1 MRVVVTGAAGFLG
14 RRLVA
19 DLAGRGTLAGP
30 DRSRQPIA
38 EIVLVD
44 RVAPQLP
51 RGGPPVRTVT
61 GDMRDPALTAR
72 LVEEGFDSLFHLA
85 SSLTLEAEA
94 DAVCAHAANV
104 EPLRRLVEGC
114 GGSPRVVFTSSIAVF
129 GGALPDVVDDAVRPA
144 PATTYGTHKAIN
156 ELIVADASR
165 RARIDGR
172 SLRLPIV
179 LVRPGSA
186 VPAVSDR
193 IAAILREPLK
203 GQPAVSPL
211 QPETVLPLASAGAVA
226 RALVAL
232 HDLPAESLP
241 PNRAMNLPAL
251 SASVA
256 DMVGA
261 LARHGG
267 PGAAARVSFAPEP
280 GLQAIVDGWPKR
292 FVSAAAT
299 ALGLHC
305 DASVDAII
313 ADHLADI
320 GEAGDGR

>member
-19 DLAGRGTLAGP
+19 ELARRAVLAGP
-30 DRSRQPIA
+30 DGSPRAIS

-44 RVAPQLP
+44 RVAPALP

-61 GDMRDPALTAR
+61 GDMRDPALAAR
-72 LVEEGFDSLFHLA
+72 LVAEGFDSLFHLA

-104 EPLRRLVEGC
+104 EPLRRLVDGC
-114 GGSPRVVFTSSIAVF
+114 RGCPRVVFTSSIAVF
-129 GGALPDVVDDAVRPA
+129 GGVLPDLVDDAVRPA

-156 ELIVADASR
+156 ELLVADASR
-165 RARIDGR
+165 RGRIDGR

-203 GQPAVSPL
+203 GLPAVAPVAAGTL
-211 QPETVLPLASAGAVA
+211 LPLASAGAVV
-226 RALVAL
+226 RALLAL
-232 HDLPAESLP
+232 HDLPPEVLP
-241 PNRAMNLPAL
+241 ANRAMNLPAL

-256 DMVGA
+256 DMVAA

-267 PGAAARVSFAPEP
+267 QGVAARVSIAPDP
-280 GLQAIVDGWPKR
+280 ALQAIVDGWPRR

-299 ALGLHC
+299 GLGLAS

-313 ADHLADI
+313 ADHLADVR
-320 GEAGDGR
+320 EAGHGA